1 MERWY
6 SPQPW
11 MMHQRLWNAQTAHP
25 QQDRIIDILDILVKE
40 ELWRQ
45 LIEMSGSED
54 SYWWVA
60 SVSRQTL
67 VHRERLLNIILTER
81 EDRHREAREAL
92 ASTFVRQAC
101 TCEYFCIFFRE
112 PTIVMA
118 NLPHGTMYHPELPPK
133 ECLALFEPAA
143 AATVTATAVAPADA
157 AAGRTR
163 SRTRSHSHSNSN
175 RSRTRRHS
183 NSQSSRTSRHSN
195 SGSHSNPQSSR
206 SRSRSRGGE
215 SYSWEYLYNDDGR
228 FDIVR
233 RYMTRFNV
241 TETHDLVTE
250 ECFLWP
256 PPEYYQIERDE
267 ELEQDR
273 INAIAPY
280 LTAQQC
286 RERGL
291 PQGSRLR
298 DGLVILPEYPKGKGK
313 GKGQAKGK
321 GKRKGKGKG
330 KVSVLMSS

>member
-1 MERWY
+1 
-6 SPQPW
+6 
-11 MMHQRLWNAQTAHP
+11 
-25 QQDRIIDILDILVKE
+25 
-40 ELWRQ
+40 
-45 LIEMSGSED
+45 
-54 SYWWVA
+54 
-60 SVSRQTL
+60 
-67 VHRERLLNIILTER
+67 
-81 EDRHREAREAL
+81 
-92 ASTFVRQAC
+92 
-101 TCEYFCIFFRE
+101 
-112 PTIVMA
+112 
-118 NLPHGTMYHPELPPK
+118 
-133 ECLALFEPAA
+133 
-143 AATVTATAVAPADA
+143 
-157 AAGRTR
+157 
-163 SRTRSHSHSNSN
+163 
-175 RSRTRRHS
+175 
-183 NSQSSRTSRHSN
+183 
-195 SGSHSNPQSSR
+195 
-206 SRSRSRGGE
+206 
-215 SYSWEYLYNDDGR
+215 
-228 FDIVR
+228 
-233 RYMTRFNV
+233 MTRFNV

>member
-1 MERWY
+1 
-6 SPQPW
+6 
-11 MMHQRLWNAQTAHP
+11 
-25 QQDRIIDILDILVKE
+25 
-40 ELWRQ
+40 
-45 LIEMSGSED
+45 MSGSED
-54 SYWWVA
+54 RYWRVA

-92 ASTFVRQAC
+92 ASTFLREAC
-101 TCEYFCIFFRE
+101 TCDLFCIFFRE

-143 AATVTATAVAPADA
+143 AATVTATAGAPADA

-195 SGSHSNPQSSR
+195 SSRTSSRSHSHINPQSSR
-206 SRSRSRGGE
+206 SRSRSRGDE
-215 SYSWEYLYNDDGR
+215 YYSWDGG
-228 FDIVR
+228 FDIVTRHMR
-233 RYMTRFNV
+233 RVMSTASRETQQTRRFQMH
-241 TETHDLVTE
+241 TEYY
-250 ECFLWP
+250 
-256 PPEYYQIERDE
+256 PPEYYQTERDLE
-267 ELEQDR
+267 DEQDR

-298 DGLVILPEYPKGKGK
+298 DGLIVLPEYPKGKGK
-313 GKGQAKGK
+313 
-321 GKRKGKGKG
+321 RT
-330 KVSVLMSS
+330 

>member
-1 MERWY
+1 
-6 SPQPW
+6 
-11 MMHQRLWNAQTAHP
+11 
-25 QQDRIIDILDILVKE
+25 
-40 ELWRQ
+40 
-45 LIEMSGSED
+45 MSGSED
-54 SYWWVA
+54 RFCWVA

-92 ASTFVRQAC
+92 ASTFLREAC
-101 TCEYFCIFFRE
+101 TCDLFCIFFRE

-195 SGSHSNPQSSR
+195 SSRTSSRSHSHINPQSSR
-206 SRSRSRGGE
+206 SRSRSRGDE
-215 SYSWEYLYNDDGR
+215 CYSWDYADNDDGR
-228 FDIVR
+228 FDIVTRHMR
-233 RYMTRFNV
+233 RVMSTASRETQQTRRFQIH
-241 TETHDLVTE
+241 TGLDLCE

-256 PPEYYQIERDE
+256 PPEYYQFDRDE
-267 ELEQDR
+267 ELRCDR
-273 INAIAPY
+273 IRAIAPY

-298 DGLVILPEYPKGKGK
+298 DGLIVLPEYPKGKGK
-313 GKGQAKGK
+313 
-321 GKRKGKGKG
+321 RTR
-330 KVSVLMSS
+330 